1 MSLEETQKRL
11 SEYFVRK
18 LDEFGATPKG
28 VDYNGPEA
36 QAQRFQQL
44 TKIIDPSS
52 SFTVVDYGSGY
63 GAMFDFLSKKSWQFE
78 YYGVDLVDRMVVAGR
93 ELYKD
98 YPNAHFTTDESELP
112 KADYLIAGSIFNLK
126 LDESYDN
133 WQNFVVKT
141 LTHMNSLCSKGFS
154 FNMLTKYSDA
164 DRIALRPDLY
174 FADPLVIF
182 DFCKRNISRNVAL
195 LHDYGLYDFTILVR
209 KDV

>member
-28 VDYNGPEA
+28 VDYNGPIA
-36 QAQRFQQL
+36 QAQRFEQL
-44 TKIIDPSS
+44 TKIIDPSLP
-52 SFTVVDYGSGY
+52 FTVVDYGSGY
-63 GAMFDFLSKKSWQFE
+63 GAMFDFLSKKGWHFE
-78 YYGVDLVDRMVVAGR
+78 YYGVDLVDRMVIAGR
-93 ELYKD
+93 DLYKD

-141 LTHMNSLCSKGFS
+141 LTHMNFLCSKGFS

-164 DRIALRPDLY
+164 DRMALRLDLY
-174 FADPLVIF
+174 FADPLLIF
-182 DFCKRNISRNVAL
+182 DYCKRNISRNVAL

>member
-28 VDYNGPEA
+28 VDYNGPVA
-36 QAQRFQQL
+36 QAQRFEQL
-44 TKIIDPSS
+44 TKIIDPSLP
-52 SFTVVDYGSGY
+52 FTVVDYGSGY
-63 GAMFDFLSKKSWQFE
+63 GAMFDFLSKKGWHFE
-78 YYGVDLVDRMVVAGR
+78 YYGVDLVDRMVIAGR
-93 ELYKD
+93 DLYKD

-141 LTHMNSLCSKGFS
+141 LTHMNFLCSKGFS

-164 DRIALRPDLY
+164 DRMALRPDLY
-174 FADPLVIF
+174 FADPLLIF
-182 DFCKRNISRNVAL
+182 DYCKRNISRNVAL